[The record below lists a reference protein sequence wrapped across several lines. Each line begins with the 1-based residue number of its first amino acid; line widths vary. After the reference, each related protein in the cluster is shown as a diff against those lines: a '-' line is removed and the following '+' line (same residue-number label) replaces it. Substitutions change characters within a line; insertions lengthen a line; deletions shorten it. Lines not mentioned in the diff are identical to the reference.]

1 MKRLGSFARTTTL
14 YGSVAASLACLAA
27 LAGFELARVIA
38 PPSTLPA
45 PSAATT
51 FTSTSGSLVDSPAAL
66 SVGVEFGDDAAAMAD
81 GNRSPSE
88 LAEIRSRLRE
98 RETGT
103 YIKELLLEHDSSL
116 ARWPDRSRKPLR
128 IWIQPS
134 AQITDWQPW
143 HVVQIREAFATWMKS
158 VDIPVRFAFATD
170 SSQADVHVF
179 FVDRFDEP
187 ISGKT
192 VWARDENW
200 WIVDA
205 DISIA
210 VHYSTGEPL
219 DESAILAI
227 TLHEVG
233 HLLGLDHCTDQNNI
247 MAPRVRVRE
256 LSRADRATA
265 ELLYTL
271 PPGTVR

>member
-1 MKRLGSFARTTTL
+1 MKRLGSIARTTL
-14 YGSVAASLACLAA
+14 YGSVAASQACLAA

-38 PPSTLPA
+38 PPSALPA

-51 FTSTSGSLVDSPAAL
+51 FTSTSGSLVDSPSAL
-66 SVGVEFGDDAAAMAD
+66 SVGVEFGDDAASLAD

-88 LAEIRSRLRE
+88 LAEIRSRLKE

-134 AQITDWQPW
+134 AQIADWQPW
-143 HVVQIREAFATWMKS
+143 HVAQIREAFDTWTKS

-179 FVDRFDEP
+179 FVDKFDEP

-219 DESAILAI
+219 DESAIFAI

-233 HLLGLDHCTDQNNI
+233 HLLGLDHCADQSNI

-265 ELLYTL
+265 TSR
-271 PPGTVR
+271 PGSPRIR